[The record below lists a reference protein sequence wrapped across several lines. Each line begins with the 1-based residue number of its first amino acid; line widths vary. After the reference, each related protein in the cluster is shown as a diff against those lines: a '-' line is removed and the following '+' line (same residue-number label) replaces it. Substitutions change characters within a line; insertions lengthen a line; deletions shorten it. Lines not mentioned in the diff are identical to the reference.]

1 MADQYDVVIA
11 GGGVAGLTAGLT
23 SARAGRKTRVLTGPA
38 LGGHLV
44 SIERID
50 GYPGFPDGVPGYDLC
65 PIIQEQAVGAGAE
78 FAATEATGLHA
89 DDGQW
94 RVTTDEGDIRA
105 RAVVIATG
113 TTLKTL
119 GIPGEEQ
126 LRGKGVSHCASC
138 DAPLLRNRI
147 VGVVGGGDSALQ
159 EALTLAQHAARV
171 IVLHR
176 GTAFSAQAAYIERV
190 QENPKIEVRF
200 GTIVEE
206 AIGNGGL
213 KSVRTRTVGD
223 GKTGD
228 LELAGLFVYVGLAP
242 ATTLLDGVL
251 ALDAS
256 GRIPVDGEMRSSL
269 PGLFA
274 AGTVRSGSAGRAASA
289 AGDGAT
295 AALSVDRYLKE
306 ADGRSVKSDLTDDA
320 MTQRI
325 TVHDPRGYPPK
336 VVGKRLASRL
346 SSLDGK
352 TVYLVDCL
360 FDNSAVFMEQLQDW
374 FDEHLPAVDARIIR
388 PKETWADDP
397 EMRAAIAAD
406 GDAAIL
412 GIGL

>member
-1 MADQYDVVIA
+1 MANGEHDLVII

-23 SARAGRKTRVLTGPA
+23 SARAGRKTRVLTGAA

-78 FAATEATGLHA
+78 FAATEATALHA
-89 DDGQW
+89 DEGQW
-94 RVTTDEGDIRA
+94 RVTTGEGDVRA

-119 GIPGEEQ
+119 GIPGEER

-171 IVLHR
+171 IILHR
-176 GTAFSAQAAYIERV
+176 GTTFSAQPAYV
-190 QENPKIEVRF
+190 QQVQANPKIEVRF

-213 KSVRTRTVGD
+213 TSVRTRTVGGD

-295 AALSVDRYLKE
+295 AALTADRYLK
-306 ADGRSVKSDLTDDA
+306 
-320 MTQRI
+320 
-325 TVHDPRGYPPK
+325 
-336 VVGKRLASRL
+336 
-346 SSLDGK
+346 DGK
-352 TVYLVDCL
+352 
-360 FDNSAVFMEQLQDW
+360 W
-374 FDEHLPAVDARIIR
+374 
-388 PKETWADDP
+388 
-397 EMRAAIAAD
+397 
-406 GDAAIL
+406 L
-412 GIGL
+412 GSG

>member
-1 MADQYDVVIA
+1 MSNHDYDVVIA

-65 PIIQEQAVGAGAE
+65 PIIQEQAAGAGAE

-89 DDGQW
+89 EDGHW
-94 RVTTDEGDIRA
+94 RVSTGEGDVWA

-176 GTAFSAQAAYIERV
+176 GTAFSAQDAYV
-190 QENPKIEVRF
+190 QPVKENPKIEVRF
-200 GTIVEE
+200 GTVVEE
-206 AIGNGGL
+206 ALGNGGL
-213 KSVRTRTVGD
+213 KSVRTRSVGD
-223 GKTGD
+223 GKID
-228 LELAGLFVYVGLAP
+228 NLELAGLFVYVGLAP
-242 ATTLLDGVL
+242 ATAWLDGVL
-251 ALDAS
+251 AVDAS
-256 GRIPVDGEMRSSL
+256 GRIMVDGEMRSSL

-274 AGTVRSGSAGRAASA
+274 VGTVRSGSAGRAAAA

-295 AALSVDRYLKE
+295 AALSADRYL
-306 ADGRSVKSDLTDDA
+306 G
-320 MTQRI
+320 
-325 TVHDPRGYPPK
+325 
-336 VVGKRLASRL
+336 
-346 SSLDGK
+346 
-352 TVYLVDCL
+352 
-360 FDNSAVFMEQLQDW
+360 
-374 FDEHLPAVDARIIR
+374 
-388 PKETWADDP
+388 
-397 EMRAAIAAD
+397 
-406 GDAAIL
+406 
-412 GIGL
+412 GL